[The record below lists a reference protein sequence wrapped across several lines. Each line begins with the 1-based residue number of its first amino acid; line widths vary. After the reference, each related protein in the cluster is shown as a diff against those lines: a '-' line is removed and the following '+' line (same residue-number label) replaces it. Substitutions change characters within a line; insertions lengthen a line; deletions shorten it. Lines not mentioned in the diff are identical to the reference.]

1 MRDFKQ
7 EVAALEGPICVLGA
21 TGFVGAFL
29 GLELLKYRADVVL
42 AVRDQPGWRL
52 ANVPER
58 HLAKVDLLDPQGMAE
73 TLRALKP
80 QTVFDCTSFGAY
92 SFETD
97 AEKIYA
103 TNFEGARNLVQILN
117 ETGLKAYIH
126 AGSSSEYGTLSAA
139 PSEDSSCEPQSDYAV
154 SKCAIASYL
163 HFVGKHR
170 GFPCAN
176 LRLYAVYGPLE
187 DTSRLIPQ
195 LLLNVAKGQ
204 LPPFAHPETS
214 RDFVHV
220 ADVAAAF
227 VAAAVRMSDAV
238 RGENFNIGTG
248 TKTTLRDLAAWAAD
262 AHGIDGEPSFDE
274 GRGRDWD
281 LADWYANPAKAQAVL
296 GWSAEIGL
304 AEGLADTMKW
314 IASLDGV
321 DPARTTKRQL

>member
-1 MRDFKQ
+1 
-7 EVAALEGPICVLGA
+7 
-21 TGFVGAFL
+21 VGAYL
-29 GLELLKYRADVVL
+29 GLELLKHRSDVVL
-42 AVRDQPGWRL
+42 AVRDEPGWRL
-52 ANVPER
+52 ANVAES
-58 HLAKVDLLDPQGMAE
+58 HLVKVDLRDADGMAE
-73 TLRALKP
+73 TLRKLKP

-103 TNFEGARNLVQILN
+103 TNFEGARNLVQILS

-139 PSEDSSCEPQSDYAV
+139 PSEDSPCQPQSDYAV

-170 GFPCAN
+170 
-176 LRLYAVYGPLE
+176 
-187 DTSRLIPQ
+187 SIPQ
-195 LLLNVAKGQ
+195 LLLHVAKGQ

-238 RGENFNIGTG
+238 RGEDFNIGTG
-248 TKTTLRDLAAWAAD
+248 TKTILRELADWATRTYKLSD
-262 AHGIDGEPSFDE
+262 QPSFDA
-274 GRGRDWD
+274 GRGREWD
-281 LADWYANPAKAQAVL
+281 LADWYANPAKAREIL
-296 GWSAEIGL
+296 GWSAQVSL
-304 AEGLADTMKW
+304 AEGLANTMEW
-314 IASLDGV
+314 IALLDGV
-321 DPARTTKRQL
+321 DPVRTTKRPL

>member
-1 MRDFKQ
+1 MNLKQ
-7 EVAALEGPICVLGA
+7 EIAALEGPICVLGA
-21 TGFVGAFL
+21 TGFVGAYL
-29 GLELLKYRADVVL
+29 GLELLNHRSDVHL

-52 ANVPER
+52 VGVPKQ
-58 HLAKVDLLDPQGMAE
+58 HLVQLDLLDAQGMAE

-97 AEKIYA
+97 PERIYA
-103 TNFEGARNLVQILN
+103 TNFVGARNLVQILT

-139 PSEDSSCEPQSDYAV
+139 PSEDSPCQPQSDYAV

-195 LLLNVAKGQ
+195 LLFHVAKGQ
-204 LPPFAHPETS
+204 LPPLAHPETS

-227 VAAAVRMSDAV
+227 VAAAVRMSDSV
-238 RGENFNIGTG
+238 RGEDFNIGTG
-248 TKTTLRDLAAWAAD
+248 TKTTLRDLAAWAAET
-262 AHGIDGEPSFDE
+262 HGLTVEPSFDA

-281 LADWYANPAKAQAVL
+281 LTDWYANPAKARAVL
-296 GWSAEIGL
+296 GWSAKVSL
-304 AEGLADTMKW
+304 DDGLADTMGW
-314 IASLDGV
+314 IASLDGFELV
-321 DPARTTKRQL
+321 RTTKRQP

>member
-1 MRDFKQ
+1 MMDFKQ

-21 TGFVGAFL
+21 TGFVGAYL
-29 GLELLKYRADVVL
+29 GLELLKHRSDVLL
-42 AVRDQPGWRL
+42 AVRDEPGWRL
-52 ANVPER
+52 ANVAES
-58 HLAKVDLLDPQGMAE
+58 HLVKVDLLDADGMAE
-73 TLRALKP
+73 TLRKLKP

-103 TNFEGARNLVQILN
+103 TNFEGARNLVQILS

-139 PSEDSSCEPQSDYAV
+139 PSEDSPCQPQSDYAV

-170 GFPCAN
+170 SFPCAN

-195 LLLNVAKGQ
+195 LLLHVANGQ

-238 RGENFNIGTG
+238 RGEDFNIGTG
-248 TKTTLRDLAAWAAD
+248 TKTTLRELADWATRTYKLSD
-262 AHGIDGEPSFDE
+262 QPSFDA
-274 GRGRDWD
+274 GRGREWD
-281 LADWYANPAKAQAVL
+281 LADWYANPAKAREIL
-296 GWSAEIGL
+296 GWSAQVSL
-304 AEGLADTMKW
+304 AEGLANTMEW
-314 IASLDGV
+314 IALLDGV
-321 DPARTTKRQL
+321 DRARTTKRRL